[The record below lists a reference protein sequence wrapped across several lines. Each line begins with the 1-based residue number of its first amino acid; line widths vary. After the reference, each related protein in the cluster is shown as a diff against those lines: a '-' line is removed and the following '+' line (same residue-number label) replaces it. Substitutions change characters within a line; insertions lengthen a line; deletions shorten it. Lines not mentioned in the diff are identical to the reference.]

1 MFYCDRK
8 FSQDPLADG
17 TPGQEDEFA
26 PLGAICGNKPQ
37 TKSLAGEMWKMCS
50 RNSPFITIQWL
61 VDYRE
66 WLINA
71 IIYNQSWVIMINQLN
86 IQRIKWNLIN
96 LTIDISY
103 SI

>member
-37 TKSLAGEMWKMCS
+37 TKNLGEMWGLCS
-50 RNSPFITIQWL
+50 QNSSF
-61 VDYRE
+61 
-66 WLINA
+66 
-71 IIYNQSWVIMINQLN
+71 
-86 IQRIKWNLIN
+86 
-96 LTIDISY
+96 LTIKNGC
-103 SI
+103 